1 MAYCISGSCDVI
13 TLQGRT
19 GTDISDSSRQFLS
32 GVHKG
37 LICQA
42 VNRLFATLWVGSGM
56 ARLLI
61 LLVIGAIAYVFVL
74 PGPPAG
80 TMPVDASVAAA
91 APAGSGLPHL
101 DLLSLAV
108 GLVAG
113 FFMGWMWQL
122 PWRTVPELFREV
134 AFRSVRGVGL
144 VGLAM
149 GAAAILL
156 FY

>member
-1 MAYCISGSCDVI
+1 
-13 TLQGRT
+13 
-19 GTDISDSSRQFLS
+19 
-32 GVHKG
+32 
-37 LICQA
+37 
-42 VNRLFATLWVGSGM
+42 M

-61 LLVIGAIAYVFVL
+61 LLVIGAITYAFIL

-80 TMPVDASVAAA
+80 TLPADASVAAT
-91 APAGSGLPHL
+91 APAGSGLPGL

-113 FFMGWMWQL
+113 FVMGWMWQL